1 MDGVKVEAGQ
11 PGASEVLD
19 AEYDT
24 VIDYLQHYEAAHG
37 VKLPVRYDLCVCA
50 SKGRA
55 GHEATEVADWIGY
68 LPEHGDEHKDAY
80 QLAHPVTAISDDG
93 SAVTP
98 SILEQVFENVKES
111 GLYLIEHCEHHD
123 TGAVNDGPVS
133 RKLGVP
139 GIPEDTELKI
149 VERDI
154 DMSPQNRRA
163 RALPARQHRDLL
175 RRHPQSQG
183 RRTSDHLRDRAALH
197 RIERRGAA

>member
-1 MDGVKVEAGQ
+1 MRPPKWPTG
-11 PGASEVLD
+11 S
-19 AEYDT
+19 
-24 VIDYLQHYEAAHG
+24 
-37 VKLPVRYDLCVCA
+37 
-50 SKGRA
+50 
-55 GHEATEVADWIGY
+55 ATCRETWRR
-68 LPEHGDEHKDAY
+68 HKDAC

-98 SILEQVFENVKES
+98 SILDQVLENVKET

-154 DMSPQNRRA
+154 DMSRKTGVHVHF
-163 RALPARQHRDLL
+163 QHVSTADLL

>member
-1 MDGVKVEAGQ
+1 M
-11 PGASEVLD
+11 
-19 AEYDT
+19 
-24 VIDYLQHYEAAHG
+24 
-37 VKLPVRYDLCVCA
+37 
-50 SKGRA
+50 
-55 GHEATEVADWIGY
+55 
-68 LPEHGDEHKDAY
+68 
-80 QLAHPVTAISDDG
+80 TAISDDG

-154 DMSPQNRRA
+154 DMSRKTGVHVPSTPSAKPRPKDFRS
-163 RALPARQHRDLL
+163 PARP
-175 RRHPQSQG
+175 RRI
-183 RRTSDHLRDRAALH
+183 TSH
-197 RIERRGAA
+197 